1 MSDELTPQAGAEEP
15 AEDQASLGNDE
26 VTKLRSEAARWR
38 TKLRDTEK
46 TLNELKPL
54 AEQFRAT
61 QDAQKS
67 EAQKAL
73 EERDAARAEVAQA
86 KAEALRAQQE
96 TKLTRLA
103 TKAGVD
109 PDVAAL
115 LDLSKLDLDDE
126 KAALETLGKLATAR
140 QTANSASNPARSGAA
155 GPSDDQLRNHYFGG
169 GARSKTTIFGG

>member
-1 MSDELTPQAGAEEP
+1 MSDELTPQAGAD
-15 AEDQASLGNDE
+15 DQADEQASSGNEE
-26 VTKLRSEAARWR
+26 VTKLRNEAARWR

-54 AEQFRAT
+54 AEQFRAA

-86 KAEALRAQQE
+86 KAEAMRAQQE
-96 TKLTRLA
+96 AKLTRLA

-126 KAALETLGKLATAR
+126 KAMLDTLGKLATAR
-140 QTANSASNPARSGAA
+140 QTANSASNPARNGAN
-155 GPSDDQLRNHYFGG
+155 GPSDEQLRQTYFGG
-169 GARSKTTIFGG
+169 GGRSKTTIFGG

>member
-1 MSDELTPQAGAEEP
+1 MEPETLPQAGMDEA
-15 AEDQASLGNDE
+15 AEDQVSPGTEDVA
-26 VTKLRSEAARWR
+26 KLRQEAARWR

-54 AEQFRAT
+54 AEQFKAT

-73 EERDAARAEVAQA
+73 EERDAARAEVATA
-86 KAEALRAQQE
+86 KAEAARAVQE
-96 TKLTRLA
+96 AKLTRLA

-126 KAALETLGKLATAR
+126 KAALETLGKLANAR
-140 QTANSASNPARSGAA
+140 QTANSASNPARNGAA
-155 GPSDDQLRNHYFGG
+155 GPSEDELRQYYFGG
-169 GARSKTTIFGG
+169 GRNKPTIFGG